1 MKITIAGVAV
11 LLLVANFSFAQIP
24 DYKTEVFGVVGG
36 AAIHDDETYLGSGL
50 NLGGGVGFRLSRR
63 FGLNVEGYYNN
74 SSRSFPDSGRLESN
88 ATTLAADL
96 HIYFPIRKVEPYVLV
111 GTGLTRFHQTGNF
124 IDANFNSTD
133 SGYTLQWGGG
143 ARIFVTPQLSVRP
156 EFKWVSSSNIS
167 FVNQLRGTVSIGYH
181 W

>member
-1 MKITIAGVAV
+1 MGITIAAITV
-11 LLLVANFSFAQIP
+11 LLLIANFSFAQTP
-24 DYKTEVFGVVGG
+24 EYKTEVFGIVGG

-63 FGLNVEGYYNN
+63 FGLNVEAYYNN
-74 SSRSFPDSGRLESN
+74 SSRNFPDARLESN

-111 GTGLTRFHQTGNF
+111 GTGLTRFHQSGNF
-124 IDANFNSTD
+124 IDADFESTD

-143 ARIFVTPQLSVRP
+143 ARIFVTRQLSVGP
-156 EFKWVSSSNIS
+156 EFKWVSSSGIS
-167 FVNQLRGTVSIGYH
+167 FANQLRGTVSIGYH